1 MPLIE
6 FNFANILRMSQLA
19 HDRAKEFNKKRYLY
33 KDIVS
38 SAILGKDKI
47 TGIIGQRGVGKTVLL
62 LQLLN
67 EFDVVYLS
75 LDIFN
80 MRTIDIGTFVS
91 VIEAI
96 IQKGKQKVLLIDEI
110 HYYKDYSALLKLF
123 YDTTDIKVIFTSS
136 VSIIMSNLKQDLS
149 RRVQLKY
156 LYPFDYKEFLYFSK
170 NINIDYLSWDDLL
183 NDKIDI
189 NYFTLGNFFK
199 EYLTGGIFPFYNIVE
214 DFKDR
219 LTNILERIIR
229 EDIARIA
236 NIAMNDIHN
245 IEDMLKFIGKSD
257 IDGISFSSLSNN
269 LSLNV
274 YKVKQYVQ
282 LLENAFVLNVI
293 YPKGTNVKKEPK
305 ILFTPPFRLLYR
317 EYDDSI
323 GGLREDFAVQ
333 MMKQNGF
340 KIYYLKSSKGKKRP
354 DYLIEWKENN
364 IVVEIG
370 GKGKGFSQFKGITE
384 EYKKIVFKDNYL
396 SNKRGEYFP
405 LYIMGLLK
413 S

>member
-1 MPLIE
+1 MPLLE
-6 FNFANILRMSQLA
+6 FNLSNIARMSRVS
-19 HDRAKEFNKKRYLY
+19 HSRSKEFSKKRYLY
-33 KDIVS
+33 NDIVS
-38 SAILGKDKI
+38 SAVLGKDKI

-67 EFDVVYLS
+67 EFDALYLS

-80 MRTIDIGTFVS
+80 MRTVDIGTFVS
-91 VIEAI
+91 VIEDI
-96 IQKGKQKVLLIDEI
+96 IQKGKPKILLIDEI

-123 YDTTDIKVIFTSS
+123 YDITDIKIIFTSS
-136 VSIIMSNLKQDLS
+136 VSIVMSGLKHDLS

-170 NINIDYLSWDDLL
+170 NISIDYLSWDDLL

-189 NYFTLGNFFK
+189 NYFALNNFFK
-199 EYLTGGIFPFYNIVE
+199 EYLFGGMFPFYNMVE

-219 LTNILERIIR
+219 LTNILERIIH

-236 NIAMNDIHN
+236 NITMDDIYN
-245 IEDMLKFIGKSD
+245 MEDMLKFIGRSD
-257 IDGISFSSLSNN
+257 VDGISFSSLSNN
-269 LSLNV
+269 LNLNV
-274 YKVKQYVQ
+274 YKVKQYVKV
-282 LLENAFVLNVI
+282 LEDAFVLNVI
-293 YPKGTNVKKEPK
+293 YPKGSNVKKEPK

-317 EYDDSI
+317 EYDDAI

-340 KIYYLKSSKGKKRP
+340 KIYYLKSPKGKKRP
-354 DYLIEWKENN
+354 DYLIEWKGNN

-384 EYKKIVFKDNYL
+384 DYKKIVFKDNY
-396 SNKRGEYFP
+396 SGNKKGEYFP

-413 S
+413 